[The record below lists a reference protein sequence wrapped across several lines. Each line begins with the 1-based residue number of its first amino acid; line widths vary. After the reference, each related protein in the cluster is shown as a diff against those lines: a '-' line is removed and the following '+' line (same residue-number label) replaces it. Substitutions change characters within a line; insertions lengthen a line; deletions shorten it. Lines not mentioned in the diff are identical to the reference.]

1 MPDKELARLK
11 KLIEL
16 LDEVTADAARLRE
29 SVSQSLQQLRDCGRG
44 RLAEEADV
52 AIRRDK

>member
-1 MPDKELARLK
+1 MPDNEVARLK

-16 LDEVTADAARLRE
+16 LDEVTADAARLRQ
-29 SVSQSLQQLRDCGRG
+29 SVGQSLQRHRHPEHEGPPD
-44 RLAEEADV
+44 AADV